1 VGAKQVFFALTLVLL
16 LWGGAGDS
24 RGQDATCEEE
34 NAKWVAMYTALNEA
48 LDSYRV
54 VKEES
59 VAPIIEQ
66 KRDEFG
72 KGAALARI
80 VQASLAERSNRLA
93 DAEAKCLSLADSER
107 SAFEEWRS
115 CASGGRARRAPSA
128 KGVVA
133 TASRDRETLL
143 AKMRDLLLDEAY
155 AQYKNQR
162 DPAPSG
168 YSQYGPWGPGR
179 QRIGYQ

>member
-1 VGAKQVFFALTLVLL
+1 VGAKQVFFALILILL
-16 LWGGAGDS
+16 MWGVAGDS
-24 RGQDATCEEE
+24 RAQDATCEEE
-34 NAKWVAMYTALNEA
+34 NVKWVAMFKSLNEA

-66 KRDEFG
+66 KRAELG
-72 KGAALARI
+72 KDASVARI
-80 VQASLAERSNRLA
+80 VQASLAERNQRLA
-93 DAEAKCLSLADSER
+93 EAEAKCLSLADSER

-115 CASGGRARRAPSA
+115 CASGGRSRRAPSA
-128 KGVVA
+128 RGIVVA
-133 TASRDRETLL
+133 ASKDRETLL
-143 AKMRDLLLDEAY
+143 SKLRDLLLDEAY

-162 DPAPSG
+162 DPTPSAYG
-168 YSQYGPWGPGR
+168 QYEPWGPGQ